1 MPRLGYPDLVAS
13 AWIALYA
20 PAQTPKAVIERL
32 RAQTEALMAN
42 ADFVA
47 RMKQV
52 GIEIHSMSSV
62 EFATFTEAER
72 GRWAKVIASL
82 GLRLQ

>member
-1 MPRLGYPDLVAS
+1 LLAS
-13 AWIALYA
+13 
-20 PAQTPKAVIERL
+20 
-32 RAQTEALMAN
+32 

-52 GIEIHSMSSV
+52 GIEIRGMRPE
-62 EFATFTEAER
+62 EFAAFTEAER
-72 GRWAKVIASL
+72 SRWAKVIASL